1 MEDVASVPS
10 ARRVRDCPWPLP
22 RTPAPS
28 TRFGPR
34 HQECFQN
41 IATHHSEQQSMGV
54 LPPDGS
60 VPVLLPLWPIPSPVP
75 SPSPPRPCPQGT
87 SAPHATVAA
96 HTHISGR
103 AAPTWGDA
111 AARAKGP
118 PGHRAVGQTV
128 TVMRGRGSA
137 IRMAGRTG
145 PGALPGRLGGVL
157 WSRDVSNSAFLPAA
171 VA

>member
-34 HQECFQN
+34 HQDCFQN
-41 IATHHSEQQSMGV
+41 IATRHSEQQSMGV

-60 VPVLLPLWPIPSPVP
+60 VPVLRPLWPIPSPVP
-75 SPSPPRPCPQGT
+75 SPSLSPGHQRTSRHCSRSHSHLGEGGPHLGRCSCKGRGAPRPPCC
-87 SAPHATVAA
+87 
-96 HTHISGR
+96 R
-103 AAPTWGDA
+103 AD
-111 AARAKGP
+111 RDSDE
-118 PGHRAVGQTV
+118 
-128 TVMRGRGSA
+128 GRGSA